1 MARDDGLCCALGTL
15 AILVRPLYGLD
26 ERDRRNAL
34 EIPHLAGPV
43 KPRGRFVDVPG
54 LDDGLLA
61 LGLLGLEGP
70 YALDDLLNRI
80 GRWDSGLGGRGGLVD
95 LDKMGTKALLEDTLA

>member
-1 MARDDGLCCALGTL
+1 MAYAAPSGPSLSLSGRSMDWT
-15 AILVRPLYGLD
+15 R
-26 ERDRRNAL
+26 RDRRNAL

-61 LGLLGLEGP
+61 LGLLGLEGT
-70 YALDDLLNRI
+70 RT
-80 GRWDSGLGGRGGLVD
+80 RW
-95 LDKMGTKALLEDTLA
+95 MIC